1 MPVSR
6 QQHADHIFTHL
17 IVGACTL
24 KAHPFFA
31 LLQTELAI
39 MGFPK
44 FLNRRRSANQEYDDV
59 TEESSLNM
67 SVARPEE
74 PYAVERMFNSVFM
87 SESDSITEGTSVT
100 QSVAVKTVK
109 PKEPSALANFFNSTS
124 TAVGSALA
132 GAAATAATMA
142 GEVAQDMGEII
153 MADEKQVAAA
163 QANGGAIPKEKKS
176 TEEKKATSDS
186 ILTSAVA
193 VTRSRSSASAKN
205 VKENI
210 AEEDGGEVQAEKAAT
225 SKLTGVIEMKRSR
238 STASAKKMDKTNAK
252 QPTSSKSKAQGT
264 SAFVINPNKN
274 GKQQK
279 KQPTSSGNV
288 VKGSP
293 ATLAKLMTKLDKKRK
308 LIKKLEQQIEQA
320 EVEMADTKKSIR
332 ALAAKFRGVL
342 DGDSVQ
348 DQTRDEIVAD
358 AKSEGY
364 QSRDDDVSEVSSL
377 ESEVSE
383 ESEWGVSELA
393 GFYNSEQLKRLELVI
408 SETMAIESPMIPET
422 V

>member
-1 MPVSR
+1 
-6 QQHADHIFTHL
+6 
-17 IVGACTL
+17 
-24 KAHPFFA
+24 
-31 LLQTELAI
+31 

-44 FLNRRRSANQEYDDV
+44 FLNRRRSANQECDDV

-87 SESDSITEGTSVT
+87 SESDSISEETSVT

-186 ILTSAVA
+186 NLTSAVA

-225 SKLTGVIEMKRSR
+225 SKSTGVIEMKRSR

-274 GKQQK
+274 GKQQKQQK

-393 GFYNSEQLKRLELVI
+393 GFYNSEQLKRLEQII
-408 SETMAIESPMIPET
+408 SETMSIERD
-422 V
+422 

>member
-1 MPVSR
+1 M
-6 QQHADHIFTHL
+6 
-17 IVGACTL
+17 
-24 KAHPFFA
+24 HPITFA
-31 LLQTELAI
+31 LLQTELA

-44 FLNRRRSANQEYDDV
+44 FLSRRRSNQEYDDA

-67 SVARPEE
+67 SVERPEE
-74 PYAVERMFNSVFM
+74 PYAVERMFNAVFM
-87 SESDSITEGTSVT
+87 SASEGDSITEGTSVT
-100 QSVAVKTVK
+100 QSVAVKTEQ
-109 PKEPSALANFFNSTS
+109 PKQPSALANFFNSTS

-153 MADEKQVAAA
+153 MADEDEVAAA
-163 QANGGAIPKEKKS
+163 QANGGAIPKKEKKS
-176 TEEKKATSDS
+176 TEKATSNS
-186 ILTSAVA
+186 NLTSAVA

-205 VKENI
+205 VKE
-210 AEEDGGEVQAEKAAT
+210 DGGKVQGKKE
-225 SKLTGVIEMKRSR
+225 SSEQPKLTGVIEVKRSR

-279 KQPTSSGNV
+279 QQKQPTSSGNV

-342 DGDSVQ
+342 DGDSIQ

-358 AKSEGY
+358 AKSDGY

-383 ESEWGVSELA
+383 AESEWGISELA
-393 GFYNSEQLKRLELVI
+393 GFYNSEQLKRLEQVI
-408 SETMAIESPMIPET
+408 SETMAIETPKIPET

>member
-1 MPVSR
+1 
-6 QQHADHIFTHL
+6 
-17 IVGACTL
+17 
-24 KAHPFFA
+24 
-31 LLQTELAI
+31 

-44 FLNRRRSANQEYDDV
+44 FLNRRRSANREYDGA

-87 SESDSITEGTSVT
+87 SASEGDSITEGTSVT
-100 QSVAVKTVK
+100 QSVAVKTEQ
-109 PKEPSALANFFNSTS
+109 PKQPSALANFFNSTS

-153 MADEKQVAAA
+153 MADEDEVAAA
-163 QANGGAIPKEKKS
+163 QANGGAIPKKEKKS
-176 TEEKKATSDS
+176 TEKATSNS
-186 ILTSAVA
+186 NLTSAVA
-193 VTRSRSSASAKN
+193 VTRSRSSVSAKN
-205 VKENI
+205 VKDNI
-210 AEEDGGEVQAEKAAT
+210 AGEDGGEVQAEKAAT

-238 STASAKKMDKTNAK
+238 STASAKKIDKTNAEHL
-252 QPTSSKSKAQGT
+252 TRSRSKSKAQGT

-274 GKQQK
+274 GKQQ

-342 DGDSVQ
+342 DGDSIQ

-358 AKSEGY
+358 AKSDGY

-377 ESEVSE
+377 ESEISE
-383 ESEWGVSELA
+383 DESEWGISELA
-393 GFYNSEQLKRLELVI
+393 GFYNSEQIKRLEQVI
-408 SETMAIESPMIPET
+408 SETVAIETSKIPET

>member
-1 MPVSR
+1 
-6 QQHADHIFTHL
+6 
-17 IVGACTL
+17 
-24 KAHPFFA
+24 
-31 LLQTELAI
+31 
-39 MGFPK
+39 
-44 FLNRRRSANQEYDDV
+44 
-59 TEESSLNM
+59 M

-87 SESDSITEGTSVT
+87 SESDSISEETSVT

-186 ILTSAVA
+186 NLTSAVA

-225 SKLTGVIEMKRSR
+225 SKSTGVIEMKRSR

-274 GKQQK
+274 GKQQKQQK

-393 GFYNSEQLKRLELVI
+393 GFYNSEQLKRLEQII
-408 SETMAIESPMIPET
+408 SETMSIERD
-422 V
+422 